1 MLKLKTNKKPM
12 LNIPSFN
19 VDGKL
24 KNNLDNIEIF
34 KLMNKSHFALF
45 LGKAGSGKSSLV
57 ISFLNSKD
65 AFKKCFHNIFLFCPS
80 NSRSSIKDDFWE
92 NNLETEQIYDD
103 LNIDNL
109 IDAYSKIELD
119 ADNNFKSLIIL
130 EKDDVQKNLKGDCEK
145 LLLHIINN
153 RRHNRICI
161 WICCQNYKTIPLQ
174 VRLTLTDLFIFK
186 VGKQEIENI
195 YEELT
200 EIDKNKFNIITN
212 NAYKYLGDFI
222 YLNCLS
228 QRLFNNWDEI
238 II

>member
-1 MLKLKTNKKPM
+1 MLKLKTNKKPI

-34 KLMNKSHFALF
+34 KLMNKSHFSLF

-119 ADNNFKSLIIL
+119 SDNNFKSLIIL
-130 EKDDVQKNLKGDCEK
+130 DDVQKNLKGDCEK

-174 VRLTLTDLFIFK
+174 VRLALTDLFIFK
-186 VGKQEIENI
+186 VGKGELENI

-212 NAYKYLGDFI
+212 NAYKVDHSFL

-238 II
+238 VI

>member
-130 EKDDVQKNLKGDCEK
+130 DDVQKNLKGDCEK

-212 NAYKYLGDFI
+212 NAYKNIGDFL

-238 II
+238 VL

>member
-1 MLKLKTNKKPM
+1 MLKLKTNKKPY
-12 LNIPSFN
+12 LNIPSFS
-19 VDGKL
+19 VDNKL
-24 KNNLDNIEIF
+24 KDKLDNIEIF

-57 ISFLNSKD
+57 ISFLSSKD
-65 AFKKCFHNIFLFCPS
+65 AFKKCFHNVFLFCPA

-92 NNLETEQIYDD
+92 NNLEEEQIYDD
-103 LNIDNL
+103 LTIDNL
-109 IDAYSKIELD
+109 IDAYSKIEQDSLQG
-119 ADNNFKSLIIL
+119 FKSLIIL
-130 EKDDVQKNLKGDCEK
+130 DDVQKNLKGDCEK
-145 LLLHIINN
+145 FLLHIINN

-200 EIDKNKFNIITN
+200 EIDKNNFNIITN
-212 NAYKYLGDFI
+212 NAYKNIGDFL

-238 II
+238 VL

>member
-1 MLKLKTNKKPM
+1 MLKLKNNKKPH
-12 LNIPSFN
+12 LNIPSFS
-19 VDGKL
+19 VDNKL
-24 KNNLDNIEIF
+24 KDKLDNIEIF

-65 AFKKCFHNIFLFCPS
+65 AFKKCFHNVFLFCPA

-92 NNLETEQIYDD
+92 NNLEAEQIYDD
-103 LNIDNL
+103 LTIDNL
-109 IDAYSKIELD
+109 IDAYSKIEQDSLQG
-119 ADNNFKSLIIL
+119 FKSLIIL
-130 EKDDVQKNLKGDCEK
+130 DDVQKNLKGDCEK
-145 LLLHIINN
+145 FLLHIINN

-212 NAYKYLGDFI
+212 NAYKNIGDFL

-238 II
+238 VL

>member
-1 MLKLKTNKKPM
+1 MLKLKNNKKPN
-12 LNIPSFN
+12 LNIPSFS
-19 VDGKL
+19 VDNKL
-24 KNNLDNIEIF
+24 KDKLDNIEIF

-65 AFKKCFHNIFLFCPS
+65 AFKKCFHKVFLFCPA

-92 NNLETEQIYDD
+92 NNLEAEQIYDD
-103 LNIDNL
+103 LTIDNL
-109 IDAYSKIELD
+109 IDVYSKIEQD
-119 ADNNFKSLIIL
+119 ALQGFKSLIIL
-130 EKDDVQKNLKGDCEK
+130 DDVQKNLKGDCEK
-145 LLLHIINN
+145 FLLHIINN

-212 NAYKYLGDFI
+212 NAYKNLGDFI

-238 II
+238 IL

>member
-1 MLKLKTNKKPM
+1 MLKLKTNKNPY
-12 LNIPSFN
+12 LNIPSFS
-19 VDGKL
+19 VDNKL
-24 KNNLDNIEIF
+24 KDKLDNIEIF
-34 KLMNKSHFALF
+34 KLMNKSHFGLF

-57 ISFLNSKD
+57 IGFLSSKD
-65 AFKKCFHNIFLFCPS
+65 AFKKCFHNVFLFCPA

-92 NNLETEQIYDD
+92 NNLEEEQIYDD
-103 LNIDNL
+103 LTIDNL
-109 IDAYSKIELD
+109 IDAYSKIEQDSLQG
-119 ADNNFKSLIIL
+119 FKSLIIL
-130 EKDDVQKNLKGDCEK
+130 DNVQKNLKGDCEK
-145 LLLHIINN
+145 FLLHIINN

-161 WICCQNYKTIPLQ
+161 WICCQNYKKIPLQ

-212 NAYKYLGDFI
+212 NAYKNIGDFL

-228 QRLFNNWDEI
+228 QRLFNNWDETVLW
-238 II
+238 

>member
-1 MLKLKTNKKPM
+1 MLKLKTNKKPY
-12 LNIPSFN
+12 LNIPSFS
-19 VDGKL
+19 VDNKL
-24 KNNLDNIEIF
+24 KDKLDNIEIF

-57 ISFLNSKD
+57 ISFLSSKG
-65 AFKKCFHNIFLFCPS
+65 AFKKCFHNVFLFCPA
-80 NSRSSIKDDFWE
+80 NSRSPIKDDFWE
-92 NNLETEQIYDD
+92 NNLEEEQIYDD
-103 LNIDNL
+103 LTIDNL
-109 IDAYSKIELD
+109 IDAYSKIEQDSLQG
-119 ADNNFKSLIIL
+119 FKSLIIL
-130 EKDDVQKNLKGDCEK
+130 DDVQRNLKGDREIF
-145 LLLHIINN
+145 LLHIINN

-174 VRLTLTDLFIFK
+174 IRLTLTDLFIFK

-212 NAYKYLGDFI
+212 NAYKNIGDFL

-238 II
+238 VL

>member
-1 MLKLKTNKKPM
+1 MLKLKNNKKPH
-12 LNIPSFN
+12 LNIPSFS
-19 VDGKL
+19 VDNKL
-24 KNNLDNIEIF
+24 KDKLDDIEIF

-65 AFKKCFHNIFLFCPS
+65 AFKKCFHNVFLFCPA

-92 NNLETEQIYDD
+92 NNLDAEQIYDD
-103 LNIDNL
+103 LTIDNL
-109 IDAYSKIELD
+109 IDAYSKIEQDSLQG
-119 ADNNFKSLIIL
+119 FKSLIIL
-130 EKDDVQKNLKGDCEK
+130 DDVQKNLKGDCEK
-145 LLLHIINN
+145 FLLHIINN

-212 NAYKYLGDFI
+212 NAYNNLGDFL
-222 YLNCLS
+222 YLNCLT

-238 II
+238 VL

>member
-1 MLKLKTNKKPM
+1 MLKLKNNKKPN
-12 LNIPSFN
+12 LNIPSFS
-19 VDGKL
+19 VDNKL
-24 KNNLDNIEIF
+24 KDKLDNIEIF
-34 KLMNKSHFALF
+34 KLMNKSHFGLF

-57 ISFLNSKD
+57 ISFLSSKD
-65 AFKKCFHNIFLFCPS
+65 AFKKCFHNVFLFCPA

-92 NNLETEQIYDD
+92 NNLEEEQIYDD
-103 LNIDNL
+103 LTIDNL
-109 IDAYSKIELD
+109 IDAYSKIEQDSLQG
-119 ADNNFKSLIIL
+119 FKSLIIL
-130 EKDDVQKNLKGDCEK
+130 DDVQKNLKGDCEK
-145 LLLHIINN
+145 FLLHIINN

-212 NAYKYLGDFI
+212 NAYKNIGDFL

-238 II
+238 VL

>member
-109 IDAYSKIELD
+109 IDAYSKIEID
-119 ADNNFKSLIIL
+119 SDNNFKSLIIL
-130 EKDDVQKNLKGDCEK
+130 DDVQKNLKGDCEK

-174 VRLTLTDLFIFK
+174 VRLALTDLFIFK
-186 VGKQEIENI
+186 VGKGELENI

-212 NAYKYLGDFI
+212 NAYKVDHSFL

-238 II
+238 VI

>member
-1 MLKLKTNKKPM
+1 MLKLKNNKKPN
-12 LNIPSFN
+12 LNIPSFS
-19 VDGKL
+19 VDNKL
-24 KNNLDNIEIF
+24 KDKLDNIEIF

-57 ISFLNSKD
+57 ISFLSSKD
-65 AFKKCFHNIFLFCPS
+65 AFKKCFHNVFLFCPA

-92 NNLETEQIYDD
+92 NNLEEEQIYDD
-103 LNIDNL
+103 LTIDNL
-109 IDAYSKIELD
+109 IDAYSKIEQDSLQG
-119 ADNNFKSLIIL
+119 FKSLIIL
-130 EKDDVQKNLKGDCEK
+130 DDVQKNLKGDCEK
-145 LLLHIINN
+145 FLLHIINN

-212 NAYKYLGDFI
+212 NAYKNIGDFL

-228 QRLFNNWDEI
+228 QRLFNNWGEI
-238 II
+238 VL

>member
-1 MLKLKTNKKPM
+1 MLKLKTNKKPY
-12 LNIPSFN
+12 LNIPSFS
-19 VDGKL
+19 VDNEL
-24 KNNLDNIEIF
+24 KDKLDNIEIF

-57 ISFLNSKD
+57 ISFLSSKD
-65 AFKKCFHNIFLFCPS
+65 AFKKCFHNVFLFCPA

-92 NNLETEQIYDD
+92 NNLEEEQIYDD
-103 LNIDNL
+103 LTIDNL
-109 IDAYSKIELD
+109 IDAYSKIEQDSLQG
-119 ADNNFKSLIIL
+119 FKSLIIL
-130 EKDDVQKNLKGDCEK
+130 DDVQKNLKGDCEK
-145 LLLHIINN
+145 FLLHIINN

-174 VRLTLTDLFIFK
+174 VRLALTDLFIFK
-186 VGKQEIENI
+186 VGKGELENI

-212 NAYKYLGDFI
+212 NAYKVDHSFL

-238 II
+238 VI

>member
-45 LGKAGSGKSSLV
+45 LGKDGSGKSSLV

-80 NSRSSIKDDFWE
+80 NSISSIKDDFWE

-109 IDAYSKIELD
+109 IDAYSKIEID
-119 ADNNFKSLIIL
+119 SDNNFKSLIIL
-130 EKDDVQKNLKGDCEK
+130 DDVQKNLKGDCEK

-174 VRLTLTDLFIFK
+174 VRLALTDLFIFK
-186 VGKQEIENI
+186 VGKGELENI

-212 NAYKYLGDFI
+212 NAYKVDHSFL

-238 II
+238 VI

>member
-109 IDAYSKIELD
+109 IDAYSKIEID
-119 ADNNFKSLIIL
+119 SDNNFKSLIIL
-130 EKDDVQKNLKGDCEK
+130 DDVQKNLKGDCEK

-174 VRLTLTDLFIFK
+174 VRLALTDLFIFK
-186 VGKQEIENI
+186 VGKGELENI

-212 NAYKYLGDFI
+212 NAYKVDHSFL

-238 II
+238 VL

>member
-1 MLKLKTNKKPM
+1 MLKLKTNKKPL

-109 IDAYSKIELD
+109 IDAYSKIEID
-119 ADNNFKSLIIL
+119 SDNNFKSLIIL
-130 EKDDVQKNLKGDCEK
+130 DDVQKNLKGDCEK

-174 VRLTLTDLFIFK
+174 VRLALTDLFIFK
-186 VGKQEIENI
+186 VGKGELENI

-212 NAYKYLGDFI
+212 NAYKVDHSFL

-238 II
+238 V

>member
-1 MLKLKTNKKPM
+1 MT
-12 LNIPSFN
+12 
-19 VDGKL
+19 
-24 KNNLDNIEIF
+24 
-34 KLMNKSHFALF
+34 
-45 LGKAGSGKSSLV
+45 
-57 ISFLNSKD
+57 
-65 AFKKCFHNIFLFCPS
+65 
-80 NSRSSIKDDFWE
+80 
-92 NNLETEQIYDD
+92 
-103 LNIDNL
+103 IDNL
-109 IDAYSKIELD
+109 IDAYSKIEQDSLLG
-119 ADNNFKSLIIL
+119 FKSLIIL
-130 EKDDVQKNLKGDCEK
+130 DDVQKNLKGDCEK
-145 LLLHIINN
+145 FLLHIINN

-212 NAYKYLGDFI
+212 NAYKSIGDFL

-238 II
+238 VL

>member
-1 MLKLKTNKKPM
+1 MLKLKTNKKPL

-109 IDAYSKIELD
+109 IDAYSKIEID
-119 ADNNFKSLIIL
+119 SDNNFKSLIIL
-130 EKDDVQKNLKGDCEK
+130 DDVQKNLKGDCEK

-174 VRLTLTDLFIFK
+174 VRLALTDLFIFK
-186 VGKQEIENI
+186 VGKGELENI

-212 NAYKYLGDFI
+212 NAYKVDHSFL

-238 II
+238 VI

>member
-1 MLKLKTNKKPM
+1 MLKLKNNKKPH
-12 LNIPSFN
+12 LNIPSFS
-19 VDGKL
+19 VDNKL
-24 KNNLDNIEIF
+24 KDKLDNIEIF

-65 AFKKCFHNIFLFCPS
+65 AFKKCFHNVFLFCPE

-92 NNLETEQIYDD
+92 NNLAEEQIYDD
-103 LNIDNL
+103 LTIDNL
-109 IDAYSKIELD
+109 IDAYSKIEQDSLQG
-119 ADNNFKSLIIL
+119 FKSLIIL
-130 EKDDVQKNLKGDCEK
+130 DDVQKNLKGDCEK
-145 LLLHIINN
+145 FLLHIINN

-212 NAYKYLGDFI
+212 NAYNNLGDFL

-238 II
+238 VL

>member
-1 MLKLKTNKKPM
+1 MLKLKTNKKPI

-119 ADNNFKSLIIL
+119 SDNNFKSLIIL
-130 EKDDVQKNLKGDCEK
+130 DDVQKNLKGDCEK

-174 VRLTLTDLFIFK
+174 VRLALTDLFIFK
-186 VGKQEIENI
+186 VGKGELENI

-212 NAYKYLGDFI
+212 NAYKVDHSFL

-238 II
+238 VI

>member
-130 EKDDVQKNLKGDCEK
+130 DDVQKNLKGDCEK

-174 VRLTLTDLFIFK
+174 VRLALTDLFIFK
-186 VGKQEIENI
+186 VGKGELENI

-212 NAYKYLGDFI
+212 NAYKVDHSFL

-238 II
+238 VI

>member
-1 MLKLKTNKKPM
+1 MLKLKNNKKPN
-12 LNIPSFN
+12 LNIPSFS
-19 VDGKL
+19 VDNKL
-24 KNNLDNIEIF
+24 KDKLDNIEIF

-65 AFKKCFHNIFLFCPS
+65 AFKKCFHNVFLFCPA

-92 NNLETEQIYDD
+92 NNLEEEQIYDD
-103 LNIDNL
+103 LTIDNL
-109 IDAYSKIELD
+109 IDAYSKIEQDSLQG
-119 ADNNFKSLIIL
+119 FKSLIIL
-130 EKDDVQKNLKGDCEK
+130 DDVQKNIKGDCEK
-145 LLLHIINN
+145 FLLHIINN

-212 NAYKYLGDFI
+212 NAYKNLGDFI

>member
-1 MLKLKTNKKPM
+1 MLKLKNNKKPN
-12 LNIPSFN
+12 LNIPSFS
-19 VDGKL
+19 VDNKL
-24 KNNLDNIEIF
+24 KDKLDNIEIF

-57 ISFLNSKD
+57 ISFLNSKE
-65 AFKKCFHNIFLFCPS
+65 AFKKCFHNIFLFCPA

-92 NNLETEQIYDD
+92 NNLEEEQIYDD
-103 LNIDNL
+103 LTIDNL
-109 IDAYSKIELD
+109 IDAYSKIEQDSLQG
-119 ADNNFKSLIIL
+119 FKSLIIL
-130 EKDDVQKNLKGDCEK
+130 DDVQKNLKGDCEK
-145 LLLHIINN
+145 FLLHIINN

-212 NAYKYLGDFI
+212 NAYKNLGDFI

>member
-109 IDAYSKIELD
+109 IDAYSKIEID
-119 ADNNFKSLIIL
+119 SDNNFKSLIIL
-130 EKDDVQKNLKGDCEK
+130 DDVQKNLKGDCEK

-174 VRLTLTDLFIFK
+174 VRLALTDLFIFK
-186 VGKQEIENI
+186 VGKGELENI

-212 NAYKYLGDFI
+212 NAYKVDHNFL

-238 II
+238 V

>member
-1 MLKLKTNKKPM
+1 MT
-12 LNIPSFN
+12 
-19 VDGKL
+19 
-24 KNNLDNIEIF
+24 
-34 KLMNKSHFALF
+34 
-45 LGKAGSGKSSLV
+45 
-57 ISFLNSKD
+57 
-65 AFKKCFHNIFLFCPS
+65 
-80 NSRSSIKDDFWE
+80 FWE

-130 EKDDVQKNLKGDCEK
+130 DDVQKNLKGDCEK

-174 VRLTLTDLFIFK
+174 VRLALTDLFIFK
-186 VGKQEIENI
+186 VGKGELENI

-212 NAYKYLGDFI
+212 NAYKVDHSFL

-238 II
+238 VI

>member
-1 MLKLKTNKKPM
+1 MLKLKNNKKPY
-12 LNIPSFN
+12 LNIPSFS
-19 VDGKL
+19 VDNKL
-24 KNNLDNIEIF
+24 KDKLDNIEIF

-57 ISFLNSKD
+57 ISFLSSKD
-65 AFKKCFHNIFLFCPS
+65 AFKKCFHNIFLFCPA

-92 NNLETEQIYDD
+92 NNLEEEQIYDD
-103 LNIDNL
+103 LTIDNL
-109 IDAYSKIELD
+109 IDAYSKIEQDSLQG
-119 ADNNFKSLIIL
+119 FKSLIIL
-130 EKDDVQKNLKGDCEK
+130 DDVQKNLKGDCEK
-145 LLLHIINN
+145 FLLHIINN

-212 NAYKYLGDFI
+212 NAYKNLGDFL

-238 II
+238 IL

>member
-1 MLKLKTNKKPM
+1 MLKLKTNKKPI

-109 IDAYSKIELD
+109 IDAYSKIEID
-119 ADNNFKSLIIL
+119 SDNNFKSLIIL
-130 EKDDVQKNLKGDCEK
+130 DDVQKNLKGDCEK

-174 VRLTLTDLFIFK
+174 VRLALTDLFIFK
-186 VGKQEIENI
+186 VGKGELENI

-212 NAYKYLGDFI
+212 NAYKVDHSFL

-238 II
+238 VI

>member
-1 MLKLKTNKKPM
+1 
-12 LNIPSFN
+12 
-19 VDGKL
+19 
-24 KNNLDNIEIF
+24 
-34 KLMNKSHFALF
+34 MNKSHFALF

-130 EKDDVQKNLKGDCEK
+130 DDVQKNLKGDCEK

-174 VRLTLTDLFIFK
+174 VRLALTDLFIFK
-186 VGKQEIENI
+186 VGKGELENI

-212 NAYKYLGDFI
+212 NAYKVDHSFL

-238 II
+238 VI

>member
-1 MLKLKTNKKPM
+1 MLKLKNNKRPH
-12 LNIPSFN
+12 LNIPSFS
-19 VDGKL
+19 VDNKL
-24 KNNLDNIEIF
+24 KDKLDNIEIF

-65 AFKKCFHNIFLFCPS
+65 AFKKCFHNVFLFCPA

-92 NNLETEQIYDD
+92 NNLEEEQIYDD
-103 LNIDNL
+103 LTIDNL
-109 IDAYSKIELD
+109 IDAYSKIEQDSLQG
-119 ADNNFKSLIIL
+119 FKSLIIL
-130 EKDDVQKNLKGDCEK
+130 DDVQKNLKGDCEK
-145 LLLHIINN
+145 FLLHIINN

-212 NAYKYLGDFI
+212 NAYNNLGDFL
-222 YLNCLS
+222 YLNCLT

-238 II
+238 VI

>member
-1 MLKLKTNKKPM
+1 MLKLKNNKKPN
-12 LNIPSFN
+12 LNIPSFS
-19 VDGKL
+19 VDSKL
-24 KNNLDNIEIF
+24 KDKLDNIEIF

-65 AFKKCFHNIFLFCPS
+65 AFKKCFHNVFLFCPA

-92 NNLETEQIYDD
+92 NNLEEEQIYDD
-103 LNIDNL
+103 LTIDNL
-109 IDAYSKIELD
+109 IDAYSKIEQDSLQG
-119 ADNNFKSLIIL
+119 FKSLIIL
-130 EKDDVQKNLKGDCEK
+130 DDVQKNLKGDCEK
-145 LLLHIINN
+145 FFLHIINN

-212 NAYKYLGDFI
+212 NAYKNLGDFI

-228 QRLFNNWDEI
+228 QKLFNNWDEI
-238 II
+238 IL

>member
-1 MLKLKTNKKPM
+1 MLKLKNNKKPN
-12 LNIPSFN
+12 LNIPSFS
-19 VDGKL
+19 VDNKL
-24 KNNLDNIEIF
+24 KDKLDNIEIF

-65 AFKKCFHNIFLFCPS
+65 AFKKCFHNVFLFCPA

-92 NNLETEQIYDD
+92 NNLEEEQIYDD
-103 LNIDNL
+103 LTIDNL
-109 IDAYSKIELD
+109 IDAYSKIEQDSLQG
-119 ADNNFKSLIIL
+119 FKSLIIL
-130 EKDDVQKNLKGDCEK
+130 DDVQKNLKGDCEK
-145 LLLHIINN
+145 FLLHIINN

-212 NAYKYLGDFI
+212 NAYKNLGDFI